1 MRFGAPSLRDEEVNE
16 NRCLRDR
23 SSVSLS
29 AVVWIRTGLATVVVV
44 VDVVVEL
51 NVVLVVVVP
60 PAGTLDGSAGAL
72 PAASHARSKKPCA
85 PRHSACRC
93 PEPGGTQVTG

>member
-60 PAGTLDGSAGAL
+60 PAGTLDGSAGSL
-72 PAASHARSKKPCA
+72 PASSSSRSKNPSSSRST
-85 PRHSACRC
+85 PMRC
-93 PEPGGTQVTG
+93 PEPGGTQV